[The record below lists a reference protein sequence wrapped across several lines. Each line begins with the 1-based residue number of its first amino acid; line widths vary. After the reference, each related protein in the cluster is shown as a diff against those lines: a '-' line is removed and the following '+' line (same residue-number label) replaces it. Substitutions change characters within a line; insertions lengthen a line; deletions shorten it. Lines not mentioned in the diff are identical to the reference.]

1 MLTADTQEVFR
12 SNRHTMTT
20 THSSYIVTRDFENAH
35 SAAICYTHVRF
46 GRRPFFILV
55 RMGSPIKSL
64 SLREDADGS
73 VCLHKKVK
81 TGIYKSVSDFGFGIL
96 YMVKFEGPLNNISG
110 YVFEV
115 NKSLGETQISK

>member
-1 MLTADTQEVFR
+1 MLTADIQEVFR

-46 GRRPFFILV
+46 GRRQFFILV

-64 SLREDADGS
+64 SLREDADDS